1 MLIPAHQIA
10 TRTYAVVLTSDSAPS
25 GTWNSLLADELAA
38 AFEAIGL
45 AVRTLD
51 YRKNVQQVSAALADP
66 DCCFFVCF
74 SGFGSELLLTS
85 GTAGHLIAAFEH
97 FRKPLFDLMD
107 ESPAHEAMSHQI
119 ESTGRMRHLLLT
131 DPCNAYA
138 ARLLGVESVRTV
150 RGIVFPKTVGASTKP
165 WSQRSVGIL
174 LPIDTGDAEQ
184 VRRRH
189 ETADTYKGRAFREIF
204 ESVAEYA
211 LSDLRVDPMV
221 QTLIA
226 CQDIGIPVDFR
237 NPDLRFLLSSVIDY
251 VGAARNRCLI
261 EAIEHLPV
269 TVVGNAALQADQMPT
284 TLRFIDAPTPRELLA
299 AVTDAKVVVC
309 PFASY
314 SGARQRAMAAFTAGA
329 AVMAGPD
336 EILEAAFVHGKHM
349 LTYRSF
355 DELARLLEQALH
367 RDQEVQGLAIDGQ
380 ARALDQFSPHNLANT
395 MLSIARVQFQPA
407 L

>member
-1 MLIPAHQIA
+1 MQ
-10 TRTYAVVLTSDSAPS
+10 
-25 GTWNSLLADELAA
+25 ADELAA
-38 AFEAIGL
+38 ALDAMGL
-45 AVRTLD
+45 AVRTFD

-66 DCCFFVCF
+66 NCCFFVCF

-85 GTAGHLIAAFEH
+85 GAAGYLIAAFEH
-97 FRKPLFDLMD
+97 FKKPLFDLMI
-107 ESPAHEAMSHQI
+107 ECPAHEEMRHQI
-119 ESTGRMRHLLLT
+119 ESTGGMRHLLLT

-150 RGIVFPKTVGASTKP
+150 RGIVFPKTIGASIKP
-165 WSQRSVGIL
+165 WSERSVGIL

-189 ETADTYKGRAFREIF
+189 ETADTYKSRTFREIF
-204 ESVAEYA
+204 EGVAEYA

-226 CQDIGIPVDFR
+226 CQDIGIPADFR
-237 NPDLRFLLSSVIDY
+237 NRDLRFLLSSVIDY
-251 VGAARNRCLI
+251 VGAARNQCLI

-269 TVVGNAALQADQMPT
+269 TVVGSATPLAGQMPT
-284 TLRFIDAPTPRELLA
+284 ALRFIDAPTPRELLA

-309 PFASY
+309 PFASH
-314 SGARQRAMAAFTAGA
+314 SGARLRAMAAFTAGA
-329 AVMAGPD
+329 AVMAAPD
-336 EILEAAFVHGKHM
+336 EILETAFVHGKHM

-355 DELARLLEQALH
+355 EELARFLEQAIH
-367 RDQEVQGLAIDGQ
+367 RDQEVESLAIDGQ
-380 ARALDQFSPHNLANT
+380 ARALDQFSPHILAST
-395 MLSIARVQFQPA
+395 MLSIARVQFPPE